1 MLYASRSSTFRRLF
15 DAQTGDQL
23 LAVMRER
30 RLLLIE
36 VRRSRTPG
44 PLGERLS
51 WVRPVYADL
60 TSRAGTSG
68 S

>member
-1 MLYASRSSTFRRLF
+1 MLYTSRCSTFRRLF

-23 LAVMRER
+23 LAVMRQR
-30 RLLLIE
+30 RLLLVE
-36 VRRSRTPG
+36 VRRSRAPG

-51 WVRPVYADL
+51 WVRPVYAEV
-60 TSRAGTSG
+60 TTRAETSG